1 MTTLYNGLH
10 YSITKTKE
18 HKMRL
23 DHFVLHNNHLT
34 TTNGDNN
41 MSKLE
46 TPSVTSSR
54 GFQSSHNT
62 WVNTMRFNGSS
73 NHTRVWGRIQD
84 NGVNFIVEGWKITS
98 GSNRTEWVQIPCAN
112 LATAQMHLV
121 SIMDKK
127 SFNAEQL
134 RQRLDRAQEKVNG
147 DKLIQEIL
155 ADIF

>member
-1 MTTLYNGLH
+1 
-10 YSITKTKE
+10 
-18 HKMRL
+18 MRL

-34 TTNGDNN
+34 TTKGDNN

-46 TPSVTSSR
+46 TPSITSSR

-84 NGVNFIVEGWKITS
+84 TGANYIVEGWKVS
-98 GSNRTEWVQIPCAN
+98 LGFDCSTEWVQIPCAN

-121 SIMDKK
+121 SIMDKRA
-127 SFNAEQL
+127 FQAEQL

>member
-1 MTTLYNGLH
+1 
-10 YSITKTKE
+10 
-18 HKMRL
+18 MRL

-34 TTNGDNN
+34 TTKGDNN

-46 TPSVTSSR
+46 TPSITSSR

-62 WVNTMRFNGSS
+62 WVQTMRMNPNS

-84 NGVNFIVEGWKITS
+84 TGANYIVEGWVVSTFN
-98 GSNRTEWVQIPCAN
+98 NRREWLQIPCQN
-112 LATAQMHLV
+112 LPTAQMHLI
-121 SIMDKK
+121 SIMDKRA
-127 SFNAEQL
+127 FQAEQL

-147 DKLIQEIL
+147 DKLIQDIL

>member
-1 MTTLYNGLH
+1 
-10 YSITKTKE
+10 
-18 HKMRL
+18 MRL
-23 DHFVLHNNHLT
+23 DHFVQLPKTHNNK
-34 TTNGDNN
+34 GDI

-73 NHTRVWGRIQD
+73 NHTRVWGRIKD
-84 NGVNFIVEGWKITS
+84 TGVNYIVEGWKVS
-98 GSNRTEWVQIPCAN
+98 LGFDCSTEWVQIPCAN

-121 SIMDKK
+121 SIMDKQQ
-127 SFNAEQL
+127 FQAEQL
-134 RQRLDRAQEKVNG
+134 RQRLDRAQEKVND

-155 ADIF
+155 SDLFPE